1 MEWEWKAP
9 AKAGASVFAAD
20 GVPLPGGGVTMGALF
35 ALEVSLMT
43 HVFALILPQAVF
55 AAASVFAAAPCV
67 CFPIFGLFGL
77 ALTAFWIWMIID
89 AATKEPAEEP
99 NKIMW
104 VLIVVLLH
112 WLGAAIYYFARRP
125 ERIRKYGR

>member
-1 MEWEWKAP
+1 MM
-9 AKAGASVFAAD
+9 
-20 GVPLPGGGVTMGALF
+20 THLF
-35 ALEVSLMT
+35 AVILLSAA
-43 HVFALILPQAVF
+43 FAFLP
-55 AAASVFAAAPCV
+55 CI
-67 CFPIFGLFGL
+67 CFPFFGLFGL

-112 WLGAAIYYFARRP
+112 WLGAAIYFFARRP
-125 ERIRKYGR
+125 ERIRKYGK

>member
-1 MEWEWKAP
+1 
-9 AKAGASVFAAD
+9 
-20 GVPLPGGGVTMGALF
+20 
-35 ALEVSLMT
+35 MT
-43 HVFALILPQAVF
+43 HLCAVILPL
-55 AAASVFAAAPCV
+55 AAFLLGPCV
-67 CFPIFGLFGL
+67 CLPFAGIFVL

-89 AATKEPAEEP
+89 AATKEPAEDP

>member
-1 MEWEWKAP
+1 MIHP
-9 AKAGASVFAAD
+9 
-20 GVPLPGGGVTMGALF
+20 
-35 ALEVSLMT
+35 
-43 HVFALILPQAVF
+43 FALILPL
-55 AAASVFAAAPCV
+55 AAFSSVPCF
-67 CFPIFGLFGL
+67 CFPVFGLFGL